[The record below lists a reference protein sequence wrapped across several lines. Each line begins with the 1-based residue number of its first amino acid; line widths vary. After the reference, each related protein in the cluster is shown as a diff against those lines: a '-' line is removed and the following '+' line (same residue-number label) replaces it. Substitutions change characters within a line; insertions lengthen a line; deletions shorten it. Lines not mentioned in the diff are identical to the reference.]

1 MERAR
6 VAATCAA
13 TWIDRSFGV
22 KKFITA
28 IRLPIFFLAI
38 AIALVIAAHRNE
50 AKTAAQKETP
60 PTQLA
65 PAPNSPIGTWTT
77 DYKRAQEEAKASH
90 KLLLLDFTGSDWCG
104 FCIQLDKAILQ
115 QPQFKDYA
123 SKNLVLMEVDFPRRK
138 AQSAETQKQN
148 MELARRYQIEGF
160 PTLVVL
166 NGEGKTVW
174 RYDGLYPG
182 GIAAFLAELDKARK
196 G

>member
-1 MERAR
+1 VERAR
-6 VAATCAA
+6 VVATCAA
-13 TWIDRSFGV
+13 TRIDRPFGV
-22 KKFITA
+22 KKFISA
-28 IRLPIFFLAI
+28 IRLPMFFLAI

-65 PAPNSPIGTWTT
+65 PASNAPIGTWTT
-77 DYKRAQEEAKASH
+77 DYKKAQEEAKASH

-123 SKNLVLMEVDFPRRK
+123 NKNLVLMEVDFPRRK

-174 RYDGLYPG
+174 RYDGLYQG